1 MIKYVVK
8 GKTLAH
14 AHEVLKAKIGNDVSE
29 QEAVFIHGLQSHWEQ
44 RESLLGLYIGVVKG
58 DIKLVGLSQQ
68 EFMDIYEIET

>member
-14 AHEVLKAKIGNDVSE
+14 AHEVLKTKIGNDVSE

-58 DIKLVGLSQQ
+58 VIKLVGLSQQ
-68 EFMDIYEIET
+68 EFMDIYEIEA